1 MSRAHIGVAA
11 LLSIVVGWFVFD
23 GVSSLIG
30 LPAFYAQLGVP
41 PGDVPWVALWIG
53 AVQPVALF
61 LTGAALAR
69 HRPLTSFTLVLI
81 TAIAASAAL
90 RLTIIA
96 VATGSITLVG

>member
-1 MSRAHIGVAA
+1 MTRLHYGVAA

-23 GVSSLIG
+23 GVSSLVG

-41 PGDVPWVALWIG
+41 ADEVPWVALWIG
-53 AVQPVALF
+53 VIQPVLF
-61 LTGAALAR
+61 FLAGIAIGHR
-69 HRPLTSFTLVLI
+69 RPLAQFTLVLI
-81 TAIAASAAL
+81 TALAVSAAA

>member
-1 MSRAHIGVAA
+1 MTRAHYGVAA

-30 LPAFYAQLGVP
+30 LPAFFAQLGVP
-41 PGDVPWVALWIG
+41 ADEVPWVALWIG
-53 AVQPVALF
+53 VVHPVVFF
-61 LTGAALAR
+61 LAAIAIGR
-69 HRPLTSFTLVLI
+69 RSPLTQFTLVLI
-81 TAIAASAAL
+81 AALAASAAA